1 MAISCQR
8 VDQGAGK
15 LLAKAKN
22 VTGTSMHAGLK
33 RQVYKDEV
41 QALLTSNV
49 QRGCPADPQLEQ
61 QVNALP

>member
-1 MAISCQR
+1 
-8 VDQGAGK
+8 
-15 LLAKAKN
+15 
-22 VTGTSMHAGLK
+22 MHAGLK